1 VTDGDVKDPAPAA
14 DTHTD
19 PEWLVN
25 QIAHALRGPI
35 FAAMVQA
42 DTLER
47 VAGDPQRA
55 LRSAT
60 MLREQ
65 LERLEASL
73 EEMLLYGRPARLAC
87 RETDLGRLLDELHG
101 VYRDTFGDGGG
112 RLRLDHQL
120 EGVTA
125 TLDPQA
131 VDVILR
137 RLVDNALRHSPEP
150 ADVEIA
156 ASAGDGRFV
165 VEVRDRGEGMS
176 DEVLR
181 SSLLPFF
188 PQHAGRPGLGL
199 AVASKFAA
207 SLGGTV
213 TVATRDGGGIVARV
227 ALPLSGPDAR

>member
-1 VTDGDVKDPAPAA
+1 MSDSAPTPAP
-14 DTHTD
+14 HTD

-47 VAGDPQRA
+47 VAADPQRA

-65 LERLEASL
+65 LQRLEASL
-73 EEMLLYGRPARLAC
+73 EEMLLYGRPAPLAC
-87 RETDLGRLLDELHG
+87 RETDLGRLLTELHG
-101 VYRDTFGDGGG
+101 MYGDTFGDGTATP
-112 RLRLDHQL
+112 RLEHRLD
-120 EGVTA
+120 GVTA
-125 TLDPQA
+125 VLDPQA

-137 RLVDNALRHSPEP
+137 RLVDNAVRHTHDPG
-150 ADVEIA
+150 DVEIVGSA
-156 ASAGDGRFV
+156 ADGRV
-165 VEVRDRGEGMS
+165 VLEVRDRGEGMS
-176 DEVLR
+176 DDVLR
-181 SSLLPFF
+181 SALLPFF

-199 AVASKFAA
+199 AGAAKFAA

-213 TVATRDGGGIVARV
+213 TVAAREGGGTVARV
-227 ALPLSGPDAR
+227 VLPIVGPDAR